1 MLKKILGFAGKK
13 AFEYIKPKV
22 NIPQTNIQKK
32 IRDLKIDNQKLK
44 GSKAKLD
51 QTIFEIK
58 NPKFKGK
65 DFTFK
70 KNQGKSE
77 SKKES
82 YNRIMKENT
91 KVLKGVIDDAFKE
104 KKAKGGRV
112 GLRLGTGRKSN
123 LQKIQETFGPKQVK
137 KKQKPK
143 VRMQAKKGSKPKKK
157 FPDLN
162 KDGKVTF
169 ADVLKGRGVIN
180 GDKKK
185 TKKKFI

>member
-13 AFEYIKPKV
+13 AFEVLQPKTNV
-22 NIPQTNIQKK
+22 PVTKLEKLKSKANIL
-32 IRDLKIDNQKLK
+32 DQKLK
-44 GSKAKLD
+44 ATGAKLK
-51 QTIFEIK
+51 QTQFEIE

-70 KNQGKSE
+70 KDQGKSE

-112 GLRLGTGRKSN
+112 GL
-123 LQKIQETFGPKQVK
+123 
-137 KKQKPK
+137 
-143 VRMQAKKGSKPKKK
+143 KKGS
-157 FPDLN
+157 FPDLSG
-162 KDGKVTF
+162 DGKTTMK
-169 ADVLKGRGVIN
+169 DILIGRGVIKN
-180 GDKKK
+180 KKGKKKMIAKKFKSPMERAIKKDKKK
-185 TKKKFI
+185 II

>member
-1 MLKKILGFAGKK
+1 MFKKILGFAGKK

-22 NIPQTNIQKK
+22 NIPQTKIQKQL
-32 IRDLKIDNQKLK
+32 RDLKIGNQKLK
-44 GSKAKLD
+44 GTKAKLD
-51 QTIFEIK
+51 QTLFEIK

-70 KNQGKSE
+70 SDKGKSE

-82 YNRIMKENT
+82 YDRIVKENT

-112 GLRLGTGRKSN
+112 GL
-123 LQKIQETFGPKQVK
+123 
-137 KKQKPK
+137 
-143 VRMQAKKGSKPKKK
+143 KGGSG

-162 KDGKVTF
+162 KDGETTF
-169 ADVLKGRGVIN
+169 ADVLIGRGVIPKN
-180 GDKKK
+180 KKNKKKMVAKKSKTPMTKAIKKKDKKR
-185 TKKKFI
+185 II